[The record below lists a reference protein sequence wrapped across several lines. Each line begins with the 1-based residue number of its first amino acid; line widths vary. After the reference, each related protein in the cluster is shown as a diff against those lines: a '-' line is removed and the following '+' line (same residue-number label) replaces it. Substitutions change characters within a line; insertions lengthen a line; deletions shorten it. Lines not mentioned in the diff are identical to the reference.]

1 MNHRVSKFTCL
12 LLALLMVCTLLPA
25 TVFAGGGEGNAA
37 ETPAAVQ
44 AFLSAVEA
52 ISIPE
57 EINDETGP
65 ALNEQIGAAQDAY
78 DALSEEDLA
87 REDVQAAAA
96 VMQQAVDALTG
107 GAELMDLNTGHRVA
121 VRFVVLYVGSEFF
134 IGYSFGDSENTTFIC
149 QYSTPHSDTAYN
161 NHTIAESDIKA
172 ASTRLTINN
181 GYEVK
186 GWTKSSSSNPNVNP
200 FRTYGAAACNKG
212 DTIYIVAKK
221 TAPTTYSYTVNHVY
235 RTNGVED
242 GTYTQSFQAEAGT
255 TVYASNITKRTTY
268 NNNTY
273 TYTRA
278 TPTSAN
284 ITGNGTTFTLYYDRT
299 AETKPDAPTSDEVT
313 KLLNNAVKVHCTNTG
328 ASHANVTKTYGLIG
342 ESFSIGN
349 VYGDATEGYKV
360 DVTVSPATYVAKYN
374 TDIASEH
381 TPSPANQSG
390 TITLKYKSGTWEVV
404 SNTRPVTFTVVCETE
419 EPVPTPPNKPGEDD
433 VITALTDVKVK
444 VECDANAD
452 HKKEYDVL
460 KGSFTVG
467 DVTGEGTDSAPYTV
481 TVTVNAEKYVEQFN
495 LDVTGATHEIVGD
508 NAKNITLKF
517 VDGSWV
523 VDGTPD
529 VTFTVQEEEEQTPDG
544 PTAADLA
551 DAIVNLI
558 CRNIPDHNQ
567 TFSGKENAALFE
579 KAVTF
584 GEVGKDES
592 GNYIC
597 TATMSAAPF
606 LEEMNKTN
614 PGHSLA
620 EGSEGP
626 QVLGALYYNGDTGE
640 WNLESPVSGQ
650 AMLLQVIFHVTCSDE
665 KPQAPTFEQIRERL
679 SVELNCTKD
688 SSHSVYFKETPFEV
702 GEHGVYKG
710 QLIKGSTTASDV
722 EWDAALGAWVCD
734 VTVDA
739 KPYCKVMNEGSNLWH
754 RFADQ
759 LSTKTV
765 KMRYTPENHDKPWSV
780 VPEQRMVVQNDFVY
794 GVEFN
799 VTCEESTSTPG
810 APTVDGVSLGSV
822 TLVCDRVSAHDK
834 QFDVL
839 ESSVQIGEVQQNAE
853 GFYTCEVT
861 VQAAP
866 YLAELNKA
874 NPVHRLANGER
885 GQASWT
891 MYYRSGNWLTDIGT
905 LSPGLRIRHI
915 SFHVICDAAAP
926 VYPKEYCYIDA
937 TATGGGSISP
947 RGTVRVPVY
956 DDQTFYMLAEPGYA
970 LVDVLVDGVSVGA
983 VGSYTFRSVTRHH
996 TIHAVFQPL
1005 SALPPQTGGDS
1016 TAVLFH
1022 GMGLILTACAAFVC
1036 LHRRKEN

>member
-1 MNHRVSKFTCL
+1 MNYRVSRFTCL

-25 TVFAGGGEGNAA
+25 TVFAEGGEANAA

-78 DALSEEDLA
+78 DALSEEELA

-96 VMQQAVDALTG
+96 VMQQAADALTG
-107 GAELMDLNTGHRVA
+107 GAEALDLVTHETQTCRFMILYVDSSFNIGYNYGDSWNVDYTCQYNTGH
-121 VRFVVLYVGSEFF
+121 S
-134 IGYSFGDSENTTFIC
+134 GYD
-149 QYSTPHSDTAYN
+149 
-161 NHTIAESDIKA
+161 HTIACSVIREQVNKA
-172 ASTRLTINN
+172 KNMLDT

-186 GWTKSSSSNPNVNP
+186 GWSKQANSNPTIST
-200 FRTYGAAACNKG
+200 TYTGTTATQTSY
-212 DTIYIVAKK
+212 TIYIVAKR
-221 TAPTTYSYTVNHVY
+221 TAPVYYSYTVNHVY
-235 RTNGVED
+235 RTNDKVD
-242 GTYTQSFQAEAGT
+242 GQTTNTVSNVTSGTVVRADDIATQTIYEG
-255 TVYASNITKRTTY
+255 
-268 NNNTY
+268 NTY
-273 TYTRA
+273 AY
-278 TPTSAN
+278 TSAN
-284 ITGNGTTFTLYYDRT
+284 PQSETINRNGIVFNLYYDR
-299 AETKPDAPTSDEVT
+299 AEV
-313 KLLNNAVKVHCTNTG
+313 
-328 ASHANVTKTYGLIG
+328 
-342 ESFSIGN
+342 
-349 VYGDATEGYKV
+349 
-360 DVTVSPATYVAKYN
+360 
-374 TDIASEH
+374 
-381 TPSPANQSG
+381 
-390 TITLKYKSGTWEVV
+390 
-404 SNTRPVTFTVVCETE
+404 
-419 EPVPTPPNKPGEDD
+419 PVPTPPNKPSDDD
-433 VITALTDVKVK
+433 VITVLKPDVKVN
-444 VECDANAD
+444 VVCNTNAD

-460 KGSFTVG
+460 EGSFTVS
-467 DVTGEGTDSAPYTV
+467 DVQGEGTDANPYTV

-495 LDVTGATHEIVGD
+495 NEFSGATHTIVGD

-517 VDGSWV
+517 VGGSWV
-523 VDGTPD
+523 VDGASD
-529 VTFTVQEEEEQTPDG
+529 VTFTVQEAEEQTPDA
-544 PTAADLA
+544 PKPSDLA
-551 DAIVNLI
+551 NVTVSLL
-558 CRNIPDHNQ
+558 CRNVDGHKQ
-567 TFSGKENAALFE
+567 TFFYSDDTAALFA

-584 GEVGKDES
+584 GKVEKDES

-665 KPQAPTFEQIRERL
+665 KPQGPTFEQISERL
-679 SVELNCTKD
+679 FVELNCTNKPD
-688 SSHSVYFKETPFEV
+688 HSVYFKEEPFTAGAH
-702 GEHGVYKG
+702 GEYKG
-710 QLIKGSTTASDV
+710 KLIEGSTTASDV
-722 EWDAALGAWVCD
+722 EWDAALGAWVCN

-739 KPYCKVMNEGSNLWH
+739 TPYCEKMNEAEPWH
-754 RFADQ
+754 RFADGQ
-759 LSTKTV
+759 PSTKTV
-765 KMRYTPENHDKPWSV
+765 KMRYIPTNSDKPWSV
-780 VPEQRMVVQNDFVY
+780 VPEQRMSIQDDVVY
-794 GVEFN
+794 PVEFD
-799 VTCEESTSTPG
+799 VTCEASTSTPA
-810 APTVDGVSLGSV
+810 APPVANVGLGSV

-839 ESSVQIGEVQQNAE
+839 ESSVTIGEVKQDAA
-853 GFYTCEVT
+853 GLYTCEVT

-874 NPVHRLANGER
+874 NPMHRLANGES

-891 MYYRSGNWLTDIGT
+891 LYYRNGNWVSDIGA
-905 LSPGLRIRHI
+905 LSSGMKVRHI
-915 SFHVICDAAAP
+915 SFRVICDEAAP

-947 RGTVRVPVY
+947 KGTVRVPVY
-956 DDQTFYMLAEPGYA
+956 DNQTFYMLAEPGYA

-1016 TAVLFH
+1016 TTVLFL

>member
-1 MNHRVSKFTCL
+1 MNYRVSRFTCL
-12 LLALLMVCTLLPA
+12 LLALLMACTLLPA
-25 TVFAGGGEGNAA
+25 TVFAEGGEANAA

-78 DALSEEDLA
+78 DALSEEELA

-96 VMQQAVDALTG
+96 VMQQAADALTG
-107 GAELMDLNTGHRVA
+107 GAEALALVTHETQTCRFMILYVDSSFNIGYNYGNSWNVDYTCQYTTGHSS
-121 VRFVVLYVGSEFF
+121 Y
-134 IGYSFGDSENTTFIC
+134 
-149 QYSTPHSDTAYN
+149 
-161 NHTIAESDIKA
+161 NHTIACSVIKEQVNKA
-172 ASTRLTINN
+172 KNMLDT

-186 GWTKSSSSNPNVNP
+186 GWSKQANSNPTIYT
-200 FRTYGAAACNKG
+200 TYTGTTATQTSY
-212 DTIYIVAKK
+212 TIYIVAKK
-221 TAPTTYSYTVNHVY
+221 TAPVYYSYTVNHVY
-235 RTNGVED
+235 RTNGVQD
-242 GTYTQSFQAEAGT
+242 GTYMQSLQTEAGT
-255 TVYASNITKRTTY
+255 TVYASDITKQTTY
-268 NNNTY
+268 NSNTY
-273 TYTRA
+273 TYTSA
-278 TPTSAN
+278 SPTSAT
-284 ITGNGTTFTLYYDRT
+284 ITGNGTTFTLYYDR
-299 AETKPDAPTSDEVT
+299 AEV
-313 KLLNNAVKVHCTNTG
+313 
-328 ASHANVTKTYGLIG
+328 
-342 ESFSIGN
+342 
-349 VYGDATEGYKV
+349 
-360 DVTVSPATYVAKYN
+360 
-374 TDIASEH
+374 
-381 TPSPANQSG
+381 
-390 TITLKYKSGTWEVV
+390 
-404 SNTRPVTFTVVCETE
+404 
-419 EPVPTPPNKPGEDD
+419 PVPTPPNKPSDDD
-433 VITALTDVKVK
+433 VITVLKPDVKVN
-444 VECDANAD
+444 VVCNTNAE

-460 KGSFTVG
+460 EGSFTVS
-467 DVTGEGTDSAPYTV
+467 DVQGEGTDANPYTV
-481 TVTVNAEKYVEQFN
+481 TVIVNAEKYVEQFN
-495 LDVTGATHEIVGD
+495 NEFSGATHTSVGD

-517 VDGSWV
+517 VGGSWV
-523 VDGTPD
+523 VDGASN
-529 VTFTVQEEEEQTPDG
+529 VTFTVQEAEEQTPDA
-544 PTAADLA
+544 PKPSDLA
-551 DAIVNLI
+551 NVTVSLL
-558 CRNIPDHNQ
+558 CRNVDGHKQ
-567 TFSGKENAALFE
+567 TFFYSDDTAALFA

-584 GEVGKDES
+584 GKVEKDES

-665 KPQAPTFEQIRERL
+665 KPQGPTFEQISERL
-679 SVELNCTKD
+679 FVELNCTNKPD
-688 SSHSVYFKETPFEV
+688 HSVYFKEEPFTAGAH
-702 GEHGVYKG
+702 GEYKG
-710 QLIKGSTTASDV
+710 KLIEGSTTASDV
-722 EWDAALGAWVCD
+722 EWDAALGAWICN

-739 KPYCKVMNEGSNLWH
+739 TPYCEKMNEAEPWH
-754 RFADQ
+754 RFADGQ
-759 LSTKTV
+759 PSTKTV
-765 KMRYTPENHDKPWSV
+765 KMRYIPTNSDKPWSV
-780 VPEQRMVVQNDFVY
+780 VPEQRMSIQDDVVY
-794 GVEFN
+794 PVEFD
-799 VTCEESTSTPG
+799 VTCEASTSTPA
-810 APTVDGVSLGSV
+810 APPVANVGLGSV

-839 ESSVQIGEVQQNAE
+839 ESSVTIGEVKQDAA
-853 GFYTCEVT
+853 GLYTCEVT
-861 VQAAP
+861 VQVAP

-874 NPVHRLANGER
+874 NPMHRLANGES

-891 MYYRSGNWLTDIGT
+891 LYYRNGNWVSDIGA
-905 LSPGLRIRHI
+905 LSSGMKVRHI
-915 SFHVICDAAAP
+915 SFRVICDEAAP

-947 RGTVRVPVY
+947 KGTVRVPVY
-956 DDQTFYMLAEPGYA
+956 DNQTFYMLAEPGYA

-1016 TAVLFH
+1016 TTVLFL

>member
-1 MNHRVSKFTCL
+1 MNYRVSRFTCL
-12 LLALLMVCTLLPA
+12 LLALLMACTLLPA
-25 TVFAGGGEGNAA
+25 TVFAEGGEANAA

-78 DALSEEDLA
+78 DALSEEELA

-96 VMQQAVDALTG
+96 VMQQAADALTG
-107 GAELMDLNTGHRVA
+107 GAEMLAQVIGENFTVNVVKVVNGKIEATKSITTKCLQSTGHSGYNHSTNLRKLANASGFSGYKGYNWSKHTTVPSTFTTGLA
-121 VRFVVLYVGSEFF
+121 PDSNYASVHYNITGSAPYKADETLFLFFV
-134 IGYSFGDSENTTFIC
+134 D
-149 QYSTPHSDTAYN
+149 
-161 NHTIAESDIKA
+161 
-172 ASTRLTINN
+172 
-181 GYEVK
+181 
-186 GWTKSSSSNPNVNP
+186 
-200 FRTYGAAACNKG
+200 
-212 DTIYIVAKK
+212 
-221 TAPTTYSYTVNHVY
+221 TYSYTVNHVY
-235 RTNGVED
+235 RTNGVQD

-255 TVYASNITKRTTY
+255 TVYASDITKQTTY
-268 NNNTY
+268 NSNTY
-273 TYTRA
+273 TYTSA
-278 TPTSAN
+278 SPTSAN
-284 ITGNGTTFTLYYDRT
+284 ITGNGTTFTLYYDR
-299 AETKPDAPTSDEVT
+299 AEV
-313 KLLNNAVKVHCTNTG
+313 
-328 ASHANVTKTYGLIG
+328 
-342 ESFSIGN
+342 
-349 VYGDATEGYKV
+349 
-360 DVTVSPATYVAKYN
+360 
-374 TDIASEH
+374 
-381 TPSPANQSG
+381 
-390 TITLKYKSGTWEVV
+390 
-404 SNTRPVTFTVVCETE
+404 
-419 EPVPTPPNKPGEDD
+419 PVPTPPNKPSDDD
-433 VITALTDVKVK
+433 VITVLKPDVKVN
-444 VECDANAD
+444 VVCNTNAD

-460 KGSFTVG
+460 EGSFIVS
-467 DVTGEGTDSAPYTV
+467 DVQGEGTDANPYTV

-495 LDVTGATHEIVGD
+495 NEFSGATHTIVGD

-517 VDGSWV
+517 VGGSWV
-523 VDGTPD
+523 VDGASD
-529 VTFTVQEEEEQTPDG
+529 VTFTVQEAEEQTPDA
-544 PTAADLA
+544 PKPSDLA
-551 DAIVNLI
+551 NVTVSLL
-558 CRNIPDHNQ
+558 CRNVDGHKQ
-567 TFSGKENAALFE
+567 TFFYSDDTAALFA

-584 GEVGKDES
+584 GKVEKDES

-597 TATMSAAPF
+597 TATMSATPF

-665 KPQAPTFEQIRERL
+665 KPQGPTFEQISERL
-679 SVELNCTKD
+679 FVELNCTNKPD
-688 SSHSVYFKETPFEV
+688 HSVYFKEEPFTAGAH
-702 GEHGVYKG
+702 GEYKG
-710 QLIKGSTTASDV
+710 KLIEGSTTASDV
-722 EWDAALGAWVCD
+722 EWDAALGAWVCN

-739 KPYCKVMNEGSNLWH
+739 TPYCEKMNEAEPWH
-754 RFADQ
+754 RFADGQ
-759 LSTKTV
+759 PSTKTV
-765 KMRYTPENHDKPWSV
+765 KMRYIPTNSDKPWSV
-780 VPEQRMVVQNDFVY
+780 VPEQRMSIQDDVVY
-794 GVEFN
+794 PVEFD
-799 VTCEESTSTPG
+799 VTCEASTSTPA
-810 APTVDGVSLGSV
+810 APPVANVGLGSV

-839 ESSVQIGEVQQNAE
+839 ESSVTIGEVKQDAA
-853 GFYTCEVT
+853 GLYTCEVT
-861 VQAAP
+861 VQVAP

-874 NPVHRLANGER
+874 NPMHRLANGES

-891 MYYRSGNWLTDIGT
+891 LYYRNGNWVSDIGA
-905 LSPGLRIRHI
+905 LSSGMKVRHI
-915 SFHVICDAAAP
+915 SFRVICDEAAP

-947 RGTVRVPVY
+947 KGTVRVPVY
-956 DDQTFYMLAEPGYA
+956 DNQTFYMLAEPGYA

-1016 TAVLFH
+1016 TTVLFL

>member
-1 MNHRVSKFTCL
+1 MNYRVSRFTCL
-12 LLALLMVCTLLPA
+12 LLALLMACTLLPA
-25 TVFAGGGEGNAA
+25 TVFAEGGEANAA

-78 DALSEEDLA
+78 DALSEEELA

-96 VMQQAVDALTG
+96 VMQQAADALTG
-107 GAELMDLNTGHRVA
+107 GAEMLAQVIGENFTVNVVKVVNGKIEATKSITTKCLQSTGHSGYNHSTNLRKLANASGFSGYKGYNWSKHTTVPSTFTTGLA
-121 VRFVVLYVGSEFF
+121 PDSNYASVHYNITGSAPYKADETLFLFFV
-134 IGYSFGDSENTTFIC
+134 D
-149 QYSTPHSDTAYN
+149 
-161 NHTIAESDIKA
+161 
-172 ASTRLTINN
+172 
-181 GYEVK
+181 
-186 GWTKSSSSNPNVNP
+186 
-200 FRTYGAAACNKG
+200 
-212 DTIYIVAKK
+212 
-221 TAPTTYSYTVNHVY
+221 TYSYTVNHVY
-235 RTNGVED
+235 RTNGVQD

-255 TVYASNITKRTTY
+255 TVYASDITKQTTY
-268 NNNTY
+268 NSNTY
-273 TYTRA
+273 TYTSA
-278 TPTSAN
+278 SPTSAA
-284 ITGNGTTFTLYYDRT
+284 ITGNGTTFTLYYDR
-299 AETKPDAPTSDEVT
+299 AEV
-313 KLLNNAVKVHCTNTG
+313 
-328 ASHANVTKTYGLIG
+328 
-342 ESFSIGN
+342 
-349 VYGDATEGYKV
+349 
-360 DVTVSPATYVAKYN
+360 
-374 TDIASEH
+374 
-381 TPSPANQSG
+381 
-390 TITLKYKSGTWEVV
+390 
-404 SNTRPVTFTVVCETE
+404 
-419 EPVPTPPNKPGEDD
+419 PVPTPPNKPSDDD
-433 VITALTDVKVK
+433 VITVLKPDVKVN
-444 VECDANAD
+444 VVCNTNAD

-460 KGSFTVG
+460 EGSFIVS
-467 DVTGEGTDSAPYTV
+467 DVQGEGTDANPYTV

-495 LDVTGATHEIVGD
+495 NEFSGATHTIVGD

-517 VDGSWV
+517 VGGSWV
-523 VDGTPD
+523 VDGASD
-529 VTFTVQEEEEQTPDG
+529 VTFTVQEAEEQTPDA
-544 PTAADLA
+544 PKPSDLA
-551 DAIVNLI
+551 NVTVSLL
-558 CRNIPDHNQ
+558 CRNVDGHKQ
-567 TFSGKENAALFE
+567 TFFYSDDTAALFA

-584 GEVGKDES
+584 GKVEKDES

-665 KPQAPTFEQIRERL
+665 KPQGPTFEQISERL
-679 SVELNCTKD
+679 FVELNCTNKPD
-688 SSHSVYFKETPFEV
+688 HSVYFKEEPFTAGAH
-702 GEHGVYKG
+702 GEYKG
-710 QLIKGSTTASDV
+710 KLIEGSTTASDV
-722 EWDAALGAWVCD
+722 EWDAALGAWVCN

-739 KPYCKVMNEGSNLWH
+739 TPYCEKMNEAEPWH
-754 RFADQ
+754 RFADGQ
-759 LSTKTV
+759 PSTKTV
-765 KMRYTPENHDKPWSV
+765 KMRYIPTNSDKPWSV
-780 VPEQRMVVQNDFVY
+780 VPEQRMSIQDDVVY
-794 GVEFN
+794 PVEFD
-799 VTCEESTSTPG
+799 VTCEASTSTPA
-810 APTVDGVSLGSV
+810 APPVANVGLGSV

-839 ESSVQIGEVQQNAE
+839 ESSVTIGEVKQDAA
-853 GFYTCEVT
+853 GLYTCEVT
-861 VQAAP
+861 VQVAP

-874 NPVHRLANGER
+874 NPMHRLANGES

-891 MYYRSGNWLTDIGT
+891 LYYRNGNWVSDIGA
-905 LSPGLRIRHI
+905 LSSGMKVRHI
-915 SFHVICDAAAP
+915 SFRVICDEAAP

-947 RGTVRVPVY
+947 KGTVRVPVY
-956 DDQTFYMLAEPGYA
+956 DNQTFYMLAEPGYA

-1016 TAVLFH
+1016 TTVLFL

>member
-1 MNHRVSKFTCL
+1 MNYRVSRFTCL
-12 LLALLMVCTLLPA
+12 LLALLMACTLLPA
-25 TVFAGGGEGNAA
+25 TVFAEGGEANAA

-78 DALSEEDLA
+78 DALSEEELA

-96 VMQQAVDALTG
+96 VMQQAADALTG
-107 GAELMDLNTGHRVA
+107 GAEMLAQVIGENFTVNVVKVVNGKIEATKSITTKCLQSTGHSGYNHSTNLRKLANASGFSGYKGYNWSKHTTVPSTFTTGLA
-121 VRFVVLYVGSEFF
+121 PDSNYASVHYNITGSAPYKADETLFLFFV
-134 IGYSFGDSENTTFIC
+134 D
-149 QYSTPHSDTAYN
+149 
-161 NHTIAESDIKA
+161 
-172 ASTRLTINN
+172 
-181 GYEVK
+181 
-186 GWTKSSSSNPNVNP
+186 
-200 FRTYGAAACNKG
+200 
-212 DTIYIVAKK
+212 
-221 TAPTTYSYTVNHVY
+221 TYSYTVNHVY
-235 RTNGVED
+235 RTNGVQD

-255 TVYASNITKRTTY
+255 TVYASDITKQTTY
-268 NNNTY
+268 NSNTY
-273 TYTRA
+273 TYTSA
-278 TPTSAN
+278 SPTSAA
-284 ITGNGTTFTLYYDRT
+284 ITGNGTTFTLYYDR
-299 AETKPDAPTSDEVT
+299 AEV
-313 KLLNNAVKVHCTNTG
+313 
-328 ASHANVTKTYGLIG
+328 
-342 ESFSIGN
+342 
-349 VYGDATEGYKV
+349 
-360 DVTVSPATYVAKYN
+360 
-374 TDIASEH
+374 
-381 TPSPANQSG
+381 
-390 TITLKYKSGTWEVV
+390 
-404 SNTRPVTFTVVCETE
+404 
-419 EPVPTPPNKPGEDD
+419 PVPTPPNKPSDDD
-433 VITALTDVKVK
+433 VITVLKPDVKVN
-444 VECDANAD
+444 VVCNTNAD

-460 KGSFTVG
+460 EGSFTVS
-467 DVTGEGTDSAPYTV
+467 DVQGEGMDANPYTV

-495 LDVTGATHEIVGD
+495 NEFSGATHTIVGD

-517 VDGSWV
+517 VGGSWV
-523 VDGTPD
+523 VDGASD
-529 VTFTVQEEEEQTPDG
+529 VTFTVQEAEEQTPDA
-544 PTAADLA
+544 PKPSDLA
-551 DAIVNLI
+551 NVTVSLL
-558 CRNIPDHNQ
+558 CRNVDGHKQ
-567 TFSGKENAALFE
+567 TFFYSDDTAALFA

-584 GEVGKDES
+584 GKVEKDES

-606 LEEMNKTN
+606 LEELNKTN

-665 KPQAPTFEQIRERL
+665 KPQGPAFEQISERL
-679 SVELNCTKD
+679 FVELNCTNKPD
-688 SSHSVYFKETPFEV
+688 HSVYFKEEPFTAGAH
-702 GEHGVYKG
+702 GEYKG
-710 QLIKGSTTASDV
+710 KLIEGSTTASDV
-722 EWDAALGAWVCD
+722 EWDAALGAWVCN

-739 KPYCKVMNEGSNLWH
+739 TPYCEKMNEAEPWH
-754 RFADQ
+754 RFADGQ
-759 LSTKTV
+759 PSTKTV
-765 KMRYTPENHDKPWSV
+765 KMRYIPTNSDKPWSV
-780 VPEQRMVVQNDFVY
+780 VPEQRMSIQDDVVY
-794 GVEFN
+794 PVEFD
-799 VTCEESTSTPG
+799 VTCEASTSTPA
-810 APTVDGVSLGSV
+810 APPVANVGLGSV

-839 ESSVQIGEVQQNAE
+839 ESSVTIGEVKQDAA
-853 GFYTCEVT
+853 GLYTCEVT

-874 NPVHRLANGER
+874 NPMHRLANGES

-891 MYYRSGNWLTDIGT
+891 LYYRNGNWVSDIGA
-905 LSPGLRIRHI
+905 LSSGMKVRHI
-915 SFHVICDAAAP
+915 SFRVICDEAAP

-947 RGTVRVPVY
+947 KGTVRVPVY
-956 DDQTFYMLAEPGYA
+956 DNQTFYMLAEPGYA

-1016 TAVLFH
+1016 TTVLFL

>member
-1 MNHRVSKFTCL
+1 MNYRVSRFTCL
-12 LLALLMVCTLLPA
+12 LLALLMACTLLPA
-25 TVFAGGGEGNAA
+25 TVFAEGGEANAA

-78 DALSEEDLA
+78 DALSEEELA

-96 VMQQAVDALTG
+96 VMQQAADALTG
-107 GAELMDLNTGHRVA
+107 GAEMLAQVIGENFTVNVVKVVNGKIEATKSITTKCLQSTGHSGYNHSTNLRKLANASGFSGYKGYNWSKHTTVPSTFTTGLA
-121 VRFVVLYVGSEFF
+121 PDSNYASVHYNITGSAPYKADETLFLFFV
-134 IGYSFGDSENTTFIC
+134 D
-149 QYSTPHSDTAYN
+149 
-161 NHTIAESDIKA
+161 
-172 ASTRLTINN
+172 
-181 GYEVK
+181 
-186 GWTKSSSSNPNVNP
+186 
-200 FRTYGAAACNKG
+200 
-212 DTIYIVAKK
+212 
-221 TAPTTYSYTVNHVY
+221 TYSYTVNHVY
-235 RTNGVED
+235 RTNGVQD

-255 TVYASNITKRTTY
+255 TVYASDITKQTTY
-268 NNNTY
+268 NSNTY
-273 TYTRA
+273 TYTSA
-278 TPTSAN
+278 SPTSAA
-284 ITGNGTTFTLYYDRT
+284 ITGNGTTFTLYYDR
-299 AETKPDAPTSDEVT
+299 AEV
-313 KLLNNAVKVHCTNTG
+313 
-328 ASHANVTKTYGLIG
+328 
-342 ESFSIGN
+342 
-349 VYGDATEGYKV
+349 
-360 DVTVSPATYVAKYN
+360 
-374 TDIASEH
+374 
-381 TPSPANQSG
+381 
-390 TITLKYKSGTWEVV
+390 
-404 SNTRPVTFTVVCETE
+404 
-419 EPVPTPPNKPGEDD
+419 PVPTPPNKPSDDD
-433 VITALTDVKVK
+433 VITVLKPDVKVN
-444 VECDANAD
+444 VVCNTNAD

-460 KGSFTVG
+460 EGSFIVS
-467 DVTGEGTDSAPYTV
+467 DVQGEGTDANPYTV

-495 LDVTGATHEIVGD
+495 NEFSGATHTIVGD

-517 VDGSWV
+517 VGGSWV
-523 VDGTPD
+523 VDGASD
-529 VTFTVQEEEEQTPDG
+529 VTFTVQEAEEQTPDA
-544 PTAADLA
+544 PKPSDLA
-551 DAIVNLI
+551 NVTVSLL
-558 CRNIPDHNQ
+558 CRNVDGHKQ
-567 TFSGKENAALFE
+567 TFFYSDDTAALFA

-584 GEVGKDES
+584 GKVEKDES

-665 KPQAPTFEQIRERL
+665 KPQGPTFEQISERL
-679 SVELNCTKD
+679 FVELNCTNKPD
-688 SSHSVYFKETPFEV
+688 HSVYFKEEPFTAGAH
-702 GEHGVYKG
+702 GEYKG
-710 QLIKGSTTASDV
+710 KLIEGSTTASDV
-722 EWDAALGAWVCD
+722 EWDAALGAWVCN

-739 KPYCKVMNEGSNLWH
+739 TPYCEKMNEAEPWH
-754 RFADQ
+754 RFADGQ
-759 LSTKTV
+759 PSTKTV
-765 KMRYTPENHDKPWSV
+765 KMRYIPTNSDKPWSV
-780 VPEQRMVVQNDFVY
+780 VPEQRMSIQDDVVY
-794 GVEFN
+794 PVEFD
-799 VTCEESTSTPG
+799 VTCEASTSTPA
-810 APTVDGVSLGSV
+810 APPVANVGLGSV

-839 ESSVQIGEVQQNAE
+839 ESSVTIGEVKQDAA
-853 GFYTCEVT
+853 GLYTCEVT
-861 VQAAP
+861 VQVAP

-874 NPVHRLANGER
+874 NPIHRLANGES

-891 MYYRSGNWLTDIGT
+891 LYYRNGNWVSDIGA
-905 LSPGLRIRHI
+905 LSSGMKVRHI
-915 SFHVICDAAAP
+915 SFRVICDEAAP

-947 RGTVRVPVY
+947 KGTVRVPVY
-956 DDQTFYMLAEPGYA
+956 DNQTFYMLAEPGYA

-1016 TAVLFH
+1016 TTVLFL

>member
-1 MNHRVSKFTCL
+1 MNYRVSRFTCL
-12 LLALLMVCTLLPA
+12 LLALLMACTLLPA
-25 TVFAGGGEGNAA
+25 TVFAEGGEANAA

-78 DALSEEDLA
+78 DALSEEELA

-96 VMQQAVDALTG
+96 VMQQAADALTG
-107 GAELMDLNTGHRVA
+107 GAELMVLDTGHSVA
-121 VRFVVLYVGSEFF
+121 VRFVVLYVGNEFS
-134 IGYSFGDSENTTFIC
+134 IGYSFGDSESTTFIC

-161 NHTIAESDIKA
+161 NHTIAQSDIKA
-172 ASTRLTINN
+172 ASNRLTIKD

-186 GWTKSSSSNPNVNP
+186 GWTKTASKNPTVNP
-200 FRTYGAAACNKG
+200 FSTYGTTACNKG
-212 DTIYIVAKK
+212 DAIYIVAKR
-221 TAPTTYSYTVNHVY
+221 TAPVYYSYTVNHVY
-235 RTNGVED
+235 RTNGVQD
-242 GTYTQSFQAEAGT
+242 GTYMQSLQTEAGT
-255 TVYASNITKRTTY
+255 TVYASDITKQTTY
-268 NNNTY
+268 NSNTY
-273 TYTRA
+273 TYTSA
-278 TPTSAN
+278 TPTSAT
-284 ITGNGTTFTLYYDRT
+284 ITGNGTTFTLYYDR
-299 AETKPDAPTSDEVT
+299 AEV
-313 KLLNNAVKVHCTNTG
+313 
-328 ASHANVTKTYGLIG
+328 
-342 ESFSIGN
+342 
-349 VYGDATEGYKV
+349 
-360 DVTVSPATYVAKYN
+360 
-374 TDIASEH
+374 
-381 TPSPANQSG
+381 
-390 TITLKYKSGTWEVV
+390 
-404 SNTRPVTFTVVCETE
+404 
-419 EPVPTPPNKPGEDD
+419 PVPTPPNKPSDDD
-433 VITALTDVKVK
+433 VITVLKPDVKVN
-444 VECDANAD
+444 VVCNTNAD

-460 KGSFTVG
+460 EGSFTVS
-467 DVTGEGTDSAPYTV
+467 DVQGEGTDANPYTV

-495 LDVTGATHEIVGD
+495 NEFSGATHTIVGD

-517 VDGSWV
+517 VGGSWV
-523 VDGTPD
+523 VDGASD
-529 VTFTVQEEEEQTPDG
+529 VTFTVQEAEEQTPDA
-544 PTAADLA
+544 PKPSDLA
-551 DAIVNLI
+551 NVTVSLL
-558 CRNIPDHNQ
+558 CRNVDGHKQ
-567 TFSGKENAALFE
+567 TFFYSDDTAALFA

-584 GEVGKDES
+584 GKVEKDES

-606 LEEMNKTN
+606 LEELNKTN

-665 KPQAPTFEQIRERL
+665 KPQGPTFEQISERL
-679 SVELNCTKD
+679 FVELNCTNKPD
-688 SSHSVYFKETPFEV
+688 HSVYFKEEPFTAGAH
-702 GEHGVYKG
+702 GEYKG
-710 QLIKGSTTASDV
+710 KLIEGSTTASDV
-722 EWDAALGAWVCD
+722 EWDAALGAWICN

-739 KPYCKVMNEGSNLWH
+739 TPYCEKMNEAEPWH
-754 RFADQ
+754 RFADGQ
-759 LSTKTV
+759 PSTKTV
-765 KMRYTPENHDKPWSV
+765 KMRYIPTNSDKPWSV
-780 VPEQRMVVQNDFVY
+780 VPEQRMSIQDDVVY
-794 GVEFN
+794 PVEFD
-799 VTCEESTSTPG
+799 VTCEASTSTPA
-810 APTVDGVSLGSV
+810 APPVANVGLGSV

-839 ESSVQIGEVQQNAE
+839 ESSVTIGEVKQDAA
-853 GFYTCEVT
+853 GLYTCEVT

-874 NPVHRLANGER
+874 NPMHRLANGES

-891 MYYRSGNWLTDIGT
+891 LYYRNGNWVSDIGA
-905 LSPGLRIRHI
+905 LSSGMKVRHI
-915 SFHVICDAAAP
+915 SFRVICDEAAP

-947 RGTVRVPVY
+947 KGTVRVPVY
-956 DDQTFYMLAEPGYA
+956 DNQTFYMLAEPGYA
-970 LVDVLVDGVSVGA
+970 LVDVLVDGVSIGA

-1016 TAVLFH
+1016 TTVLFL
-1022 GMGLILTACAAFVC
+1022 GTGLILTACAAFVC

>member
-1 MNHRVSKFTCL
+1 MNYRVSRFTCL
-12 LLALLMVCTLLPA
+12 LLALLMACTLLPA
-25 TVFAGGGEGNAA
+25 TVFAEGGEANAA

-78 DALSEEDLA
+78 DALSEEELA

-96 VMQQAVDALTG
+96 VMQQAADALTG
-107 GAELMDLNTGHRVA
+107 GAEMLAQVIGENFTVNVVKVVNGKIEATKSITTKCLQSTGHSGYNHSTNLRKLANASGFSGYKGYNWSKYTTVPSTFTTGLA
-121 VRFVVLYVGSEFF
+121 PDSNYASVHYNITGSAPYKADETLFLFFV
-134 IGYSFGDSENTTFIC
+134 D
-149 QYSTPHSDTAYN
+149 
-161 NHTIAESDIKA
+161 
-172 ASTRLTINN
+172 
-181 GYEVK
+181 
-186 GWTKSSSSNPNVNP
+186 
-200 FRTYGAAACNKG
+200 
-212 DTIYIVAKK
+212 
-221 TAPTTYSYTVNHVY
+221 TYSYTVNHVY
-235 RTNGVED
+235 RTNGVQD

-255 TVYASNITKRTTY
+255 TVYASDITKQTTY
-268 NNNTY
+268 NSNTY
-273 TYTRA
+273 TYTSA
-278 TPTSAN
+278 SPTSAA
-284 ITGNGTTFTLYYDRT
+284 ITGNGTTFTLYYDR
-299 AETKPDAPTSDEVT
+299 AEV
-313 KLLNNAVKVHCTNTG
+313 
-328 ASHANVTKTYGLIG
+328 
-342 ESFSIGN
+342 
-349 VYGDATEGYKV
+349 
-360 DVTVSPATYVAKYN
+360 
-374 TDIASEH
+374 
-381 TPSPANQSG
+381 
-390 TITLKYKSGTWEVV
+390 
-404 SNTRPVTFTVVCETE
+404 
-419 EPVPTPPNKPGEDD
+419 PVPTPPNKPSDDD
-433 VITALTDVKVK
+433 VITVLKPDVKVN
-444 VECDANAD
+444 VVCNTNAD

-460 KGSFTVG
+460 EGSFIVS
-467 DVTGEGTDSAPYTV
+467 DVQGEGTDANPYTV

-495 LDVTGATHEIVGD
+495 NEFSGATHTIVGD

-517 VDGSWV
+517 VGGSWV
-523 VDGTPD
+523 VDGASD
-529 VTFTVQEEEEQTPDG
+529 VTFTVQEAEEQTPDA
-544 PTAADLA
+544 PKPSDLA
-551 DAIVNLI
+551 NVTVSLL
-558 CRNIPDHNQ
+558 CRNVDGHKQ
-567 TFSGKENAALFE
+567 TFFYSDDTAALFA

-584 GEVGKDES
+584 GKVEKDES

-665 KPQAPTFEQIRERL
+665 KPQGPTFEQISERL
-679 SVELNCTKD
+679 FVELNCTNKPD
-688 SSHSVYFKETPFEV
+688 HSVYFKEEPFTAGAH
-702 GEHGVYKG
+702 GEYKG
-710 QLIKGSTTASDV
+710 KLIEGSTTASDV
-722 EWDAALGAWVCD
+722 EWDAALGAWVCN

-739 KPYCKVMNEGSNLWH
+739 TPYCEKMNEAEPWH
-754 RFADQ
+754 RFADGQ
-759 LSTKTV
+759 PSTKTV
-765 KMRYTPENHDKPWSV
+765 KMRYIPTNSDKPWSV
-780 VPEQRMVVQNDFVY
+780 VPEQRMSIQDDVVY
-794 GVEFN
+794 PVEFD
-799 VTCEESTSTPG
+799 VTCEASTSTPA
-810 APTVDGVSLGSV
+810 APPVANVGLGSV

-839 ESSVQIGEVQQNAE
+839 ESSVTIGEVKQDAA
-853 GFYTCEVT
+853 GLYTCEVT

-874 NPVHRLANGER
+874 NPMHRLANGES

-891 MYYRSGNWLTDIGT
+891 LYYRNGNWVSDIGA
-905 LSPGLRIRHI
+905 LSSGMKVRHI
-915 SFHVICDAAAP
+915 SFRVICDEAAP

-947 RGTVRVPVY
+947 KGTVRVPVY
-956 DDQTFYMLAEPGYA
+956 DNQTFYMLAEPGYA

-1016 TAVLFH
+1016 TTVLFL